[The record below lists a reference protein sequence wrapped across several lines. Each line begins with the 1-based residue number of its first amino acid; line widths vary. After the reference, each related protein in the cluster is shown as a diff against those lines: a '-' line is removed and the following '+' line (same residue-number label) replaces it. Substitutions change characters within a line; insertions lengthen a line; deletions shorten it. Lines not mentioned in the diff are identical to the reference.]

1 MTTVFW
7 LPSPITLL
15 YGAYAL
21 APVLHVMNG
30 VERLVPSIA
39 PTEVI
44 HRPE

>member
-15 YGAYAL
+15 YEALL
-21 APVLHVMNG
+21 APVLHVMND
-30 VERLVPSIA
+30 VKRLVPSIA